1 MVSRDCEFFSRDGTI
16 LAMNDAQLLANCP
29 DFISLGA
36 LLKASPVTEGGER
49 ICYLEASN
57 EGLDQQAEVVAAKA
71 LADSAGYFLR
81 YGNIDIDHYTMIGAK
96 AGIPDYA
103 LYEIGQPL
111 DVVQRG
117 GTTFVKSRIYAGDGP
132 AAERANYF
140 WSSLT
145 DINPPARWY
154 PSVGGAVLEKAIE
167 IDPAS
172 QVRKAI
178 VKRVRW
184 SNIGMSKTPVN
195 QHVGTC
201 ATVPIG
207 AFAKSMT
214 ATGGFDIAKALSAG
228 YGTDSADLTGGGAM
242 RKQSLHGSVHDYY
255 EAKDMLARAIRKG
268 VVSVKAPRA
277 HELLGYLTRTL
288 GVSADTA
295 AEYVERF
302 MRDLT
307 KRRK

>member
-1 MVSRDCEFFSRDGTI
+1 MIGRRLSRDGTI
-16 LAMNDAQLLANCP
+16 LHMKDSDLLAAVP

-36 LLKASPVTEGGER
+36 LLKATPTVEAGER
-49 ICYLEASN
+49 ICFLEASN
-57 EGLDQQAEVVAAKA
+57 EGLDQQSEVVAAKA
-71 LADSAGYFLR
+71 LADSAGYFQR

-103 LYEIGQPL
+103 MYEIGQPIA
-111 DVVQRG
+111 VGQRDG
-117 GTTFVKSRIYAGDGP
+117 ATFVKARIYAGDGP

-154 PSVGGAVLEKAIE
+154 PSVGGAILEKAIE
-167 IDPAS
+167 IDPATNM
-172 QVRKAI
+172 RKAI

-195 QHVGTC
+195 QHVSTC

-207 AFAKSMT
+207 VFAKSMT
-214 ATGGFDIAKALSAG
+214 ASGGFDIAKALSAG
-228 YGTDSADLTGGGAM
+228 YGTDSADITGGGAL
-242 RKQSLHGSVHDYY
+242 RKQSLYGANAYY
-255 EAKDMLARAIRKG
+255 DVRDMLARIVRKG
-268 VVSVKAPRA
+268 GAGVKAPRA
-277 HELLGYLTRTL
+277 HDLSDYLVRTL

-302 MRDLT
+302 MRDLI